1 MKHTLRFVTALLFA
15 ALATIAASQD
25 LQPVACPSVTAALQP
40 FVDNHTLGGAVA
52 MVATKDKILCLDAVG
67 CSDLENKTPMQ
78 VNNLFWLASISKTFV
93 GVSVMMLV
101 DEGKLGLD
109 DPVEKYLPEFKGQM
123 LADGK
128 DTTHLRAPRHSI
140 TVRECMN
147 HTSGLATPD
156 MMPPGFRGTSHRDEA
171 RTLAKMP
178 LTDEPGTKGQYN
190 NSGIDT
196 MASVIAV
203 ASGMSFEDFVQRRI
217 LDPLALK
224 NTTYWPN
231 EGQAGALA
239 IGFVSKADKSGIENF
254 KPKHQPPPEPGVPT
268 MILSQFGG
276 DSAKFYK
283 NRYAWAAGGLFS
295 RAGDLLTFERMILNG
310 GEYAGKRYLSE
321 AAFKEMV
328 THRSEYPGNFG
339 VAWTVQTND
348 NGGGNDLAKGSFGHH
363 GARGSVIWIDPGKG
377 LVMAFLMQAVDLKG
391 KELDDIKR
399 AFFKAVRELPSIP
412 SENESA
418 K

>member
-1 MKHTLRFVTALLFA
+1 MNPPLTLLAALLLAPLA
-15 ALATIAASQD
+15 AQEP
-25 LQPVACPSVTAALQP
+25 QPISCPAMVAALQP

-52 MVATKDKILCLDAVG
+52 LVATKDKVLCLQAVG
-67 CSDLENKTPMQ
+67 WSDLETKKPMQ

-93 GVSVMMLV
+93 GVSAMMLV
-101 DEGKLGLD
+101 DGGKLNLD
-109 DPVEKYLPEFKGQM
+109 DPVERYLPEFKGQM

-128 DTTHLRAPRHSI
+128 DTTHLRAPRHPV

-171 RTLAKMP
+171 RTLATMP

-203 ASGMSFEDFVQRRI
+203 ASGMSFEDFVQQRI

-224 NTTYWPN
+224 ETTYWPTD
-231 EGQAGALA
+231 EQASALV
-239 IGFVSKADKSGIENF
+239 IGFATKADKSGIENF
-254 KPKHQPPPEPGVPT
+254 KPKHQPPFEPGVPT
-268 MILSQFGG
+268 VILSQFGS

-283 NRYAWAAGGLFS
+283 NHYAWAAGGLFS

-328 THRSEYPGNFG
+328 THRPEYPGSFA
-339 VAWTVQTND
+339 VPWTVQTND

-363 GARGSVIWIDPGKG
+363 GARGSVIWIDPAKG
-377 LVMAFLMQAVDLKG
+377 LIMAFLMQAVDLKG
-391 KELDDIKR
+391 KDLDDIKR
-399 AFFKAVRELPSIP
+399 AFFKAAQQLPAVP
-412 SENESA
+412 DA